1 MRSSQFSAS
10 QPLAPLVCGFA
21 AAVFLIATVVLAPDL
36 VQAQDKAPAAGNP
49 GSGSGSTGSGGGV
62 CTCPQQEPQS
72 HKLWPRPKFAG
83 TRPDTQTSFDP
94 TDEVAALEAVHLAL
108 TEVGDGAAYVWHR
121 RNGRLSGVVRPTTS
135 FKDVR
140 GQICRHIVVSLSV
153 DSYSKTTEGIA
164 CRLANGTWQLE
175 G

>member
-21 AAVFLIATVVLAPDL
+21 AAVFLVATVVLSPDL
-36 VQAQDKAPAAGNP
+36 AQAQDKAPATGNP
-49 GSGSGSTGSGGGV
+49 GSTGSGGAT
-62 CTCPQQEPQS
+62 CSCPQQEPET

-83 TRPDTQTSFDP
+83 TRPDAQTSFDP
-94 TDEVAALEAVHLAL
+94 SDEVAALEAVHLAL

-121 RNGRLSGVVRPTTS
+121 RNGRLSGVVKPTTS
-135 FKDVR
+135 FKDAR
-140 GQICRHIVVSLSV
+140 GQICRHIVMSLSAG
-153 DSYSKTTEGIA
+153 SHSRTTEGVA
-164 CRLANGTWQLE
+164 CRLENGTWQLE